1 MTDMKVVP
9 DGKVGYDFIILS
21 MFKVNVS
28 LSAKAAWVQYGY
40 GLSANA
46 VSRLSVSGPVCGLV
60 WAFVRLRL
68 VLRALRDIEAI
79 IMKLHWNLK
88 SLAQGGTVY
97 EFLVEGHGSLS
108 RTFSNHGKMKASFLL
123 LIWLNEKAILFLYI
137 LLDRNTYDICL

>member
-46 VSRLSVSGPVCGLV
+46 VSRLSVSGLVCGRV

-68 VLRALRDIEAI
+68 VPRALRDIEAI

-88 SLAQGGTVY
+88 SLAQGGT
-97 EFLVEGHGSLS
+97 S
-108 RTFSNHGKMKASFLL
+108 MSF
-123 LIWLNEKAILFLYI
+123 W
-137 LLDRNTYDICL
+137 

>member
-21 MFKVNVS
+21 MVKVNVS
-28 LSAKAAWVQYGY
+28 FSAKAAWVQYGY

-68 VLRALRDIEAI
+68 VLRALRDIGFYCCPV
-79 IMKLHWNLK
+79 KL
-88 SLAQGGTVY
+88 Q
-97 EFLVEGHGSLS
+97 
-108 RTFSNHGKMKASFLL
+108 RT
-123 LIWLNEKAILFLYI
+123 
-137 LLDRNTYDICL
+137 